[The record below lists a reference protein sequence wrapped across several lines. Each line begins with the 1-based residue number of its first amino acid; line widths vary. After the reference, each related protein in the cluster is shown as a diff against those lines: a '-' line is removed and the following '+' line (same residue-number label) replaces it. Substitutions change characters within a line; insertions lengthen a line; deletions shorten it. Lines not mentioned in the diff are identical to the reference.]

1 MFVGAQGNDT
11 ESKHSPSHRRDGVHM
26 NPNFDAD
33 YDGVLTDAE
42 AFITSLLGEDG
53 FDTDPEWDW
62 EDDL

>member
-1 MFVGAQGNDT
+1 
-11 ESKHSPSHRRDGVHM
+11 M

-53 FDTDPEWDW
+53 FDQDPEWDW
-62 EDDL
+62 EEDL